1 MNHHGMISLTEP
13 DKERILAI
21 LNSWHKI
28 EFFIPFDLDRSVIQ
42 DTHQYKKANW
52 LHEDALLQGENIFRF
67 PICSDGKIPKYSLY
81 LGVFDK
87 SELSPIC
94 DGALGLGSAPNDTYE
109 NQERGDLEG
118 PTCFARIKLNEF
130 GEPLY
135 DEISISTLPWALGMI
150 QRSGLEGLNANGFAL
165 AQERLVEK
173 LQNLANQRE
182 TTDTPLPLTAQ
193 DIFDLCDLLYD
204 WAQFTPENII
214 APAVIQWQ
222 ESYGKSDKTDEEGSE
237 DYDQDG
243 DAPTEPEVDILNS
256 FFIQDIE
263 RAMREAHAGR
273 ISRSLYDFLTPRNP
287 SERIDIYSDEGRKV
301 LYQKLHPGMFNQGHW
316 PDTPE
321 HLMSLMQQFAIN
333 MAFEV
338 NEESGIFSVN
348 GPPGTGKTTLLRDII
363 AENIV
368 QRAKVLASCRTA
380 SAAFAG
386 RKQIPLENGIW
397 ARTLRPELAS
407 FEMVVASSNNA
418 AVNNIS
424 KELPKVTSLGDCW
437 RGQTYIQPTAQ
448 KIATKNKENRFTPL
462 SPDESQWGLV
472 ACALGNYANRK
483 KFNEGFAFY
492 PDKSNPEPAH
502 RLGLFNIYDWIKRYN
517 GPTFDEARNNFLSKQ
532 ETVDE
537 ELEKRATFATLA
549 EELTGQTEETYTAAA
564 LQKVEYSRQEV
575 ASIKQ
580 DIADSNENAA
590 DIRRAIHLAEN
601 DRFALERQRPGWFSR
616 LFRLPSTR
624 QYLSAARVLK
634 SKRRSLE
641 ADIAAAESRLDA
653 LKDQNGWASDQYQE
667 ASGQLARR
675 RQEWITKQEMLAE
688 FKTSF
693 SDINIPRT
701 PGELETDEFQIRGLW
716 NDKRLSILRTE
727 LFCAALSL
735 HEAWLAD
742 VGRNKDNGGAGF
754 GGNIMAISTYLKGH
768 SRLEQEDALTIW
780 QSLFMIVPVVST
792 TFASFA
798 NQFKEVGPNSLGWL
812 FIDEAGQAVP
822 QAAVGALW
830 RAQNAV
836 VVGDPLQI
844 EPVFTVPA
852 NLIRSI
858 SSLSPYTN
866 VGDYAPDSV
875 SAQNLADACNQYGTY
890 TSSSEGESKTW
901 IGSPLRVHRRCIE
914 PMFSVSNSIAYEGKM
929 IYGLPHK
936 SIPDLPPVSVE
947 SSWVH
952 IPGETSRQQIVPG
965 QVEFVVKLIITAFVQ
980 FGKLPAIYVI
990 SPFKAVKKELQK
1002 KMKGDWAIYGA
1013 TTKPPKRTLN
1023 DWCKERIG
1031 TVHTFQGKEEDCVI
1045 MVLGADSRSKI
1056 GAAQWVASKPNLLN
1070 VAVTRAKK
1078 RCFIVGDKDLWA
1090 QMRYF
1095 PTALR
1100 QFNMATPE
1108 SLFESLTPK
1117 NTP

>member
-1 MNHHGMISLTEP
+1 MISITEP

-28 EFFIPFDLDRSVIQ
+28 EFFIPFDLEGSVIQ
-42 DTHQYKKANW
+42 DTHQYKRANW
-52 LHEDALLQGENIFRF
+52 LHEDSLRQGERIFNF
-67 PICSDGKIPKYSLY
+67 PRCSDGKVPKYFLY

-87 SELSPIC
+87 NELAPIC
-94 DGALGLGSAPNDTYE
+94 DRALGLGSDPNDTYE
-109 NQERGDLEG
+109 NKERGDLEG
-118 PTCFARIKLNEF
+118 ATCFARIKLNEL

-135 DEISISTLPWALGMI
+135 DEISISTLPWALGTV
-150 QRSGLEGLNANGFAL
+150 QRAGLEGLHANGFAL
-165 AQERLVEK
+165 AQGRLVEE
-173 LQNLANQRE
+173 LRNLANQRE
-182 TTDTPLPLTAQ
+182 TTDTPLPLTAK
-193 DIFDLCDLLYD
+193 DIFDLCDLLYS
-204 WAQFTPENII
+204 WAQFTPENTI

-222 ESYGKSDKTDEEGSE
+222 ESYGKSSETDEDDG
-237 DYDQDG
+237 QDG
-243 DAPTEPEVDILNS
+243 DDPIEPEIDILNS

-273 ISRSLYDFLTPRNP
+273 ISRSLYNFLTPRNP
-287 SERIDIYSDEGRKV
+287 SERIDIYSGEGPSV
-301 LYQKLHPGMFNQGHW
+301 LQQKLFPKKFNQGHW

-333 MAFEV
+333 MAFEA

-368 QRAKVLASCRTA
+368 RRAKVLASYQSAA
-380 SAAFAG
+380 SAFTG
-386 RKQIPLENGIW
+386 RKQIPLGNGIL
-397 ARTLRPELAS
+397 ARTLRPELTG

-437 RGQTYIQPTAQ
+437 RQQTYIQPTAQ

-502 RLGLFNIYDWIKRYN
+502 RLGLFNIYDWIKRYS
-517 GPTFDEARNNFLSKQ
+517 GPTFDEARNDFLSKQ
-532 ETVDE
+532 KIVED
-537 ELEKRATFATLA
+537 ELEERATFANLV

-564 LQKVEYSRQEV
+564 LQEVDRFRQEV
-575 ASIKQ
+575 SGIKQ
-580 DIADSNENAA
+580 DIVNSNEIVAE
-590 DIRRAIHLAEN
+590 IRRALHLAES
-601 DRFALERQRPGWFSR
+601 DWFALERQRPGWFSR

-634 SKRRSLE
+634 SKRKSLE

-653 LKDQNGWASDQYQE
+653 LQDKSGWANDQHQK
-667 ASGQLARR
+667 ASWELAGR
-675 RQEWITKQEMLAE
+675 RQEWVKKQDKLAE
-688 FKTSF
+688 FTERF
-693 SDINIPRT
+693 TGIHIPRT
-701 PGELETDEFQIRGLW
+701 PDELETDEFQIRGLW
-716 NDKRLSILRTE
+716 NDKRLSMLRTE

-742 VGRNKDNGGAGF
+742 VGRSKIDGGTAGF

-768 SRLEQEDALTIW
+768 TRLGQEDALTIW

-798 NQFKEVGPNSLGWL
+798 NQFKDIGPDSLGWL

-858 SSLSPYTN
+858 SSLSSYTN
-866 VGDYAPDSV
+866 KGDYAPDAI
-875 SAQNLADACNQYGTY
+875 SAQNLADACNKYGTY
-890 TSSSEGESKTW
+890 ASSDERGNKTW

-936 SIPDLPPVSVE
+936 TVPDIPPVRVE

-952 IPGETSRQQIVPG
+952 IPGEASRQQIVPG
-965 QVEFVVKLIITAFVQ
+965 QIEFIVKLIITAFVQ
-980 FGKLPAIYVI
+980 YGELPAIYVI
-990 SPFKAVKKELQK
+990 SPFKAVIKELQK
-1002 KMKGDWAIYGA
+1002 RIKGDWAIYGA
-1013 TTKPPKRTLN
+1013 TNKPHKRTLN

-1056 GAAQWVASKPNLLN
+1056 GAAQWAASKPNLLN
-1070 VAVTRAKK
+1070 VAITRARK
-1078 RCFIVGDKDLWA
+1078 RCFIIGDKGLWA
-1090 QMRYF
+1090 KMKYF
-1095 PTALR
+1095 PTAIR
-1100 QFNMATPE
+1100 QFNMTTPE
-1108 SLFESLTPK
+1108 SLFEHLVPK
-1117 NTP
+1117 D

>member
-1 MNHHGMISLTEP
+1 MTSLTES

-52 LHEDALLQGENIFRF
+52 LHEDALLQGENIFNF
-67 PICSDGKIPKYSLY
+67 PNCSDGKVPRYSLF

-87 SELSPIC
+87 NELAPIC
-94 DGALGLGSAPNDTYE
+94 DKALELDSPSNDIYE
-109 NQERGDLEG
+109 NTERGDLEG
-118 PTCFARIKLNEF
+118 PTCFARIKLNDF

-135 DEISISTLPWALGMI
+135 DEISISTLPWALGTI
-150 QRSGLEGLNANGFAL
+150 QRSGLEGLNANDFAL
-165 AQERLVEK
+165 AQGRLVEK

-182 TTDTPLPLTAQ
+182 ITDIPLPLTAQ
-193 DIFDLCDLLYD
+193 DVFDLCDLLYD

-222 ESYGKSDKTDEEGSE
+222 ESYEKTDETDEE
-237 DYDQDG
+237 DTEDDGQDG
-243 DAPTEPEVDILNS
+243 DDQNEPEVDILNS

-263 RAMREAHAGR
+263 RAMRQVQAAR
-273 ISRSLYDFLTPRNP
+273 ISRSLYEYLTPHSP
-287 SERIDIYSDEGRKV
+287 SKRVDLYSEEGPGV
-301 LYQKLHPGMFNQGHW
+301 LQQKLHPGKFNQGHW

-333 MAFEV
+333 MAFEA
-338 NEESGIFSVN
+338 NEKTGIFSVN
-348 GPPGTGKTTLLRDII
+348 GPPGTGKTTLLRDLI

-368 QRAKVLASCRTA
+368 RRAKVLASCRTA
-380 SAAFAG
+380 SSAFDG
-386 RKQIPLENGIW
+386 RKQLPLENGIW
-397 ARTLRPELAS
+397 ARTLRPELTG

-424 KELPKVTSLGDCW
+424 KELPKTKSLGECW
-437 RGQTYIQPTAQ
+437 REQTYIQPTAQ
-448 KIATKNKENRFTPL
+448 KIATKNKDNKFTPL
-462 SPDESQWGLV
+462 PPDESQWGLI
-472 ACALGNYANRK
+472 ACALGNYINRK

-492 PDKSNPEPAH
+492 PDKNNKAPAH
-502 RLGLFNIYDWIKRYN
+502 KLGLFNIYDWIKKYS
-517 GPTFDEARNNFLSKQ
+517 GPTFDEARDTFLSKQ
-532 ETVDE
+532 KIVDDE
-537 ELEKRATFATLA
+537 FEIRTAFADLV
-549 EELTGQTEETYTAAA
+549 EELTGQTEETYIGAA
-564 LQKVEYSRQEV
+564 LQDVERYKEELTR
-575 ASIKQ
+575 IKK
-580 DIADSNENAA
+580 DISESNEQVAE
-590 DIRRAIHLAEN
+590 IQRAIHLAEN
-601 DRFALERQRPGWFSR
+601 DRLVLDRQRPGWFSR

-624 QYLSAARVLK
+624 NYLSAARVLESRQK
-634 SKRRSLE
+634 SLE
-641 ADIAAAESRLDA
+641 ANITAVKSRLDS
-653 LKDQNGWASDQYQE
+653 LQDQKTWANDQYQK
-667 ASGQLARR
+667 ASGRLAKL
-675 RQEWITKQEMLAE
+675 RQEWISKQERLVE
-688 FKTSF
+688 FKKRF
-693 SDINIPRT
+693 SDIAIPRT
-701 PGELETDEFQIRGLW
+701 PEILETDEYQLRGLW
-716 NDKRLSILRTE
+716 NDRRLSTLRTE
-727 LFCAALSL
+727 LLCAALSL

-742 VGRNKDNGGAGF
+742 VGKSKINGGTAGF
-754 GGNIMAISTYLKGH
+754 AGNIMAISSYLKGH
-768 SRLEQEDALTIW
+768 TRLEAQDALTIW

-798 NQFKEVGPNSLGWL
+798 KQFKDVGPNSLGWL

-858 SSLSPYTN
+858 ASLSSHTSE
-866 VGDYAPDSV
+866 GDYAPDSV

-890 TSSSEGESKTW
+890 ASSSEGESKTW

-914 PMFSVSNSIAYEGKM
+914 PMFSVSNNIAYEGKM

-936 SIPDLPPVSVE
+936 SVPDIPPVPVE

-952 IPGETSRQQIVPG
+952 IPGETSRQQVVPG
-965 QVEFVVKLIITAFVQ
+965 QIEFVVKLIITSFVQ
-980 FGKLPAIYVI
+980 YGELPAIYVI
-990 SPFKAVKKELQK
+990 SPFKAIKKQLQK

-1013 TTKPPKRTLN
+1013 TTKPSKRTVN
-1023 DWCKERIG
+1023 DWCKDRIG

-1045 MVLGADSRSKI
+1045 MILGADSHSKI

-1070 VAVTRAKK
+1070 VAITRAKK
-1078 RCFIVGDKDLWA
+1078 RCFIVGDKNLWA

-1100 QFNMATPE
+1100 HFNLSTPE
-1108 SLFESLTPK
+1108 GVLERLIQKDSS
-1117 NTP
+1117 